1 MLKPCLPISAY
12 SNKKNRTTLFLLV
25 RFDHE
30 NLLDFFSFEYRKIW
44 KHCFCWSVP
53 TMLKPCLLAYSNK
66 KNRTTLFLLVRFA
79 DHVKQCLPISAYSN
93 KKNRTTLFLLVRFA
107 DHVKQCLPIS
117 AYSNK
122 KNRTTLF
129 LLVRFADHVKQCLP
143 ISAYS
148 NKKNRTTLFLL
159 VRFADHVKQCLPM
172 LFE

>member
-1 MLKPCLPISAY
+1 M
-12 SNKKNRTTLFLLV
+12 
-25 RFDHE
+25 
-30 NLLDFFSFEYRKIW
+30 
-44 KHCFCWSVP
+44 
-53 TMLKPCLLAYSNK
+53 
-66 KNRTTLFLLVRFA
+66 LVRFA

-159 VRFADHVKQCLPM
+159 VRFADHVKQFRLTTAFDPGNCFRICWLFQWSLAFVEYWDGQNRFVFTFGSICSVNVRFGLLPHLTRQI
-172 LFE
+172 LFWFFSLI